1 MNDYAR
7 RRMMRNR
14 SRDRAMYS
22 DRRDYDYELDRRRR
36 DYYDGR
42 DYYDNRDR
50 YDDRSMY
57 DRYDR
62 KEDYMY
68 DGRDGHEKAKLD
80 RHELMRWKK
89 ELKNADGT
97 KGFKYD
103 MSQIIPIAEKMGY
116 RFEEYDENEFC
127 MTVNMLYSDFCEAV
141 RGLLTPDKELALFV
155 RMAKAWLEDEDAPP
169 GSEKLALYK

>member
-7 RRMMRNR
+7 HRMMRNR

-22 DRRDYDYELDRRRR
+22 NIDRARRDYEYEYDQRRR
-36 DYYDGR
+36 DYYDSR

-50 YDDRSMY
+50 YGDRTMY
-57 DRYDR
+57 DSRDYYDQR
-62 KEDYMY
+62 EDYMY
-68 DGRDGHEKAKLD
+68 DGRDSHEKAKLD

-127 MTVNMLYSDFCEAV
+127 MTVNMLYSDFCEAI

-155 RMAKAWLEDEDAPP
+155 RMAKA
-169 GSEKLALYK
+169 